1 MLEAREENFML
12 YSVEGCREIQKQE
25 DRKFVINEGS
35 ENIVEYAMENNLRT
49 VPVPVSR
56 LIEAKWMA
64 C

>member
-1 MLEAREENFML
+1 MLEAREENFVVC
-12 YSVEGCREIQKQE
+12 SVEGCREIQKQE

>member
-1 MLEAREENFML
+1 MLEAREKNFVI
-12 YSVEGCREIQKQE
+12 YSVEGCGEIQKQE
-25 DRKFVINEGS
+25 DRNFVIIEGS

-56 LIEAKWMA
+56 LIEAKRMA